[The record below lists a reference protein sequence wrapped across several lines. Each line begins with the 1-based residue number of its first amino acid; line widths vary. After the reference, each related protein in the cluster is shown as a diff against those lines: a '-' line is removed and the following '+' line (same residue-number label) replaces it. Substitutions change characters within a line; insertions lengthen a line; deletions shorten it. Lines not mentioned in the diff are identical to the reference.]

1 MEFVESSI
9 EEEVDCNNNE
19 IKTFSIRIDY
29 FNSINEFFFSFYT
42 ENFSLNKNLK
52 AFQEI
57 LKEIA
62 QLERNYSRHK
72 RIKQKV
78 CYVEIK
84 DDHSTLTDSLSFKS
98 NIRIKILNKTN
109 ELPKILFGIIS
120 QKNAITSKNYN
131 EVLSKLKKD
140 SENKL
145 LLGDLITKMLK
156 DELLIQI
163 EKIIEHPL
171 FWNPK
176 QKIEFFIE
184 AHKFFKRK
192 NISEEIINQLEMFN
206 TNYFSQSTEGS
217 IAPVI
222 SCDMY
227 EEVEI
232 DGEWINIK
240 DIGHRGKDFE
250 KMKTI
255 QNYLKFFRDMWNHAD
270 DEKYPVRGKWLGY
283 NAANGKLDQEIFWN
297 HITQPCPQ
305 LLLSI
310 YNKFYEQIKEFTT

>member
-1 MEFVESSI
+1 MELVEFSF
-9 EEEVDCNNNE
+9 EEEVHVDCNNNE
-19 IKTFSIRIDY
+19 TKEFSTETRY
-29 FNSINEFFFSFYT
+29 FNSINKFFFPFYT
-42 ENFSLNKNLK
+42 ENFSLNQNLK

-57 LKEIA
+57 LKQIA
-62 QLERNYSRHK
+62 QLERNHSRHK

-98 NIRIKILNKTN
+98 NIRIKFLNKRN

-120 QKNAITSKNYN
+120 QKNTIISENCN
-131 EVLSKLKKD
+131 EVLSNLKKN

-145 LLGDLITKMLK
+145 LLGDLITKMLE
-156 DELLIQI
+156 DELQI

-171 FWNPK
+171 FWIPK

-184 AHKFFKRK
+184 VHKFFKRK

-206 TNYFSQSTEGS
+206 TNYFSRPTEGS

-240 DIGHRGKDFE
+240 NIKHHGKDFE
-250 KMKTI
+250 RMTTI

-283 NAANGKLDQEIFWN
+283 NEANGKLDQNIFWN
-297 HITQPCPQ
+297 RITQPCPQ

-310 YNKFYEQIKEFTT
+310 YNEFYEQIKEFTT